1 MAVTPEPGTM
11 AGTRREVVAPEQ
23 KPGGLGRG
31 HRTLEPAPER
41 RAGGRPRGAVVPRS
55 ACACVEPG
63 PVPGPVFPSVP
74 QGRLLPFC
82 PAGPSLPRALPS
94 IRFSTER
101 CPGTRPTP
109 SSVTLRCSSPNPQVS
124 LTWPSLHVAMPV
136 LGDTQVL
143 STFCWWCSWVAPV
156 LPQGRG
162 ISECWSRCPRSPSC
176 LHWDRSHPCSSP
188 DPRAMF
194 SLLRQLLPAPA
205 LPGQTADVGDRRPP
219 SVLRQQCD
227 SFIQGWVDAR
237 PLRARP
243 RSGRGLECGVR
254 GGQGGSPPSR
264 HCTSAARCAGGHL
277 TLEARGPVRCR
288 IRRDDRSGPWAPG
301 VARAT
306 GGTVLSD
313 RGERP
318 VFWRRRPRA
327 AVSKETFRL
336 LSMCVHVFC
345 SSIKT
350 SGMLSPRTA
359 RCWRGRRGGQNSPS
373 TSPSS
378 AA

>member
-1 MAVTPEPGTM
+1 MWSW
-11 AGTRREVVAPEQ
+11 
-23 KPGGLGRG
+23 GLFQ
-31 HRTLEPAPER
+31 AQSSQVSR
-41 RAGGRPRGAVVPRS
+41 RAGS
-55 ACACVEPG
+55 C
-63 PVPGPVFPSVP
+63 PSV
-74 QGRLLPFC
+74 Q
-82 PAGPSLPRALPS
+82 RAP
-94 IRFSTER
+94 R
-101 CPGTRPTP
+101 CPGHFRPLGSPQNAASRRGLLWPPAEGPWHTP
-109 SSVTLRCSSPNPQVS
+109 HSVLCDPTVLITESTGVPY
-124 LTWPSLHVAMPV
+124 VASARGDAGAGGHSGAQHLLLV
-136 LGDTQVL
+136 VFLGRSCIAT
-143 STFCWWCSWVAPV
+143 
-156 LPQGRG
+156 GG

-176 LHWDRSHPCSSP
+176 LHWDRSHPRSSP

-205 LPGQTADVGDRRPP
+205 LPGQTADMGDRRPP

-264 HCTSAARCAGGHL
+264 QCTSAARCAGGHL

-313 RGERP
+313 RGNVPCFGES
-318 VFWRRRPRA
+318 VHGQRRVRA
-327 AVSKETFRL
+327 WCLRKLPDCCR
-336 LSMCVHVFC
+336 CVCMSF
-345 SSIKT
+345 
-350 SGMLSPRTA
+350 
-359 RCWRGRRGGQNSPS
+359 
-373 TSPSS
+373 
-378 AA
+378 AAL

>member
-1 MAVTPEPGTM
+1 MWS
-11 AGTRREVVAPEQ
+11 R
-23 KPGGLGRG
+23 GLFQAQSSQVS
-31 HRTLEPAPER
+31 H
-41 RAGGRPRGAVVPRS
+41 RAGS
-55 ACACVEPG
+55 C
-63 PVPGPVFPSVP
+63 PSV
-74 QGRLLPFC
+74 Q
-82 PAGPSLPRALPS
+82 RAP
-94 IRFSTER
+94 R
-101 CPGTRPTP
+101 CPGHFRPLGSPQNAASRRGLLWPPAEGPWHTP
-109 SSVTLRCSSPNPQVS
+109 HSVLCDPTVLITESTGVPY
-124 LTWPSLHVAMPV
+124 VAFSARGDAGAGGHSGAQHLLLV
-136 LGDTQVL
+136 VFLGR
-143 STFCWWCSWVAPV
+143 SCIAM
-156 LPQGRG
+156 GG

-243 RSGRGLECGVR
+243 RSGRGLECGAR
-254 GGQGGSPPSR
+254 GRQGGSPPSR

-318 VFWRRRPRA
+318 LFWRRRPRA

-350 SGMLSPRTA
+350 SGMLSSRTA